1 MNGGSKTQEGIM
13 IINVKKS
20 VALEDADITTLKEA
34 RVVLEKM
41 YEHIDPDEYID
52 IYGGEWS
59 GEEIESFLA
68 LMDAL
73 CYQKGSV
80 MTIHGKDE

>member
-1 MNGGSKTQEGIM
+1 M

-20 VALEDADITTLKEA
+20 VTMEDKDVIALKEA
-34 RVVLEKM
+34 KAVLEKLNDNVE
-41 YEHIDPDEYID
+41 YYEYID
-52 IYGGEWS
+52 IYGGEWT

-68 LMDAL
+68 LLDAL

-80 MTIHGKDE
+80 MEIYRKDE

>member
-1 MNGGSKTQEGIM
+1 M
-13 IINVKKS
+13 IFNIKKS
-20 VALEDADITTLKEA
+20 VAMEDEDVIALKEA
-34 RVVLEKM
+34 KAVLEKLNDNVE
-41 YEHIDPDEYID
+41 YYEYIE
-52 IYGGEWS
+52 IYGGEWT

-80 MTIHGKDE
+80 MAIHNKNE